1 MKTARVR
8 IIKHEAV
15 PGSGSFEVRFNDGRP
30 SVYFYFDD
38 LPNRRLRPDLLDRE
52 TALGQAKAYA
62 RASES
67 R

>member
-1 MKTARVR
+1 MKTTRVR

-15 PGSGSFEVRFNDGRP
+15 HGSGNFEVRFNDGRP

-38 LPNRRLRPDLLDRE
+38 LPSRRLGADLLDRE
-52 TALGQAKAYA
+52 TALRQAKAYA
-62 RASES
+62 RASEG